1 MPISYEYTVRSKKL
15 SDFLNLVIFEVFGVK
30 FPAKKSIFQN
40 CLSGSP
46 FQLVLWG
53 NSENPIFGRKFHSK
67 NLKTTKFRSR
77 TKTSKRTLKLTGH
90 LIVDLEN
97 SNKPEIVD
105 QICKTLSIAD
115 LLSVRLSHPQC
126 ETIIYRQFLLDS
138 TRFGHHIDN
147 MSLYSKI
154 KFRTYAFY
162 DTSIK
167 VLETRHPGKFKLQE
181 LAEKNLNSRLKR
193 LKLSP
198 SNSNGNSNHENTE
211 DEEILSN
218 SGSSDKD
225 SGVDVNEAQVKRK
238 IEAEKRRERDTR
250 SIFVGNIHYHSNPDD
265 IKLHFATHC
274 GEVNQVTFIKDY
286 QTQNFK
292 GYCFVEFCRP
302 ESVRT
307 GVKIFEH
314 HKLIFRSEKRSFEA
328 IWGHFW
334 VENRDFKSF
343 WVKTC
348 HFRSLVV

>member
-1 MPISYEYTVRSKKL
+1 MANHSSATSQTSISQSISNSSSISSSTQFKSSSKC
-15 SDFLNLVIFEVFGVK
+15 
-30 FPAKKSIFQN
+30 Q
-40 CLSGSP
+40 SP
-46 FQLVLWG
+46 T
-53 NSENPIFGRKFHSK
+53 NI
-67 NLKTTKFRSR
+67 
-77 TKTSKRTLKLTGH
+77 KLTGH

-97 SNKPEIVD
+97 SNKPEIVN

-198 SNSNGNSNHENTE
+198 SNGSTHENTE

-225 SGVDVNEAQVKRK
+225 SGVDVNEAQVRRK

-250 SIFVGNIHYHSNPDD
+250 SIFVGNIHYNSNPDD
-265 IKLHFATHC
+265 IKLHFSTHC

-286 QTQNFK
+286 QTQKFK
-292 GYCFVEFCRP
+292 GYCFVEFCSP
-302 ESVRT
+302 ESVHIAVQLSGLRCRNRELRVRGKRT
-307 GVKIFEH
+307 NMPGMQRI
-314 HKLIFRSEKRSFEA
+314 INPIS
-328 IWGHFW
+328 
-334 VENRDFKSF
+334 
-343 WVKTC
+343 T
-348 HFRSLVV
+348 

>member
-1 MPISYEYTVRSKKL
+1 MAHYSSATSQTSISQSISNSNSISSSK
-15 SDFLNLVIFEVFGVK
+15 SSSK
-30 FPAKKSIFQN
+30 FQ
-40 CLSGSP
+40 SP
-46 FQLVLWG
+46 TNIQ
-53 NSENPIFGRKFHSK
+53 
-67 NLKTTKFRSR
+67 
-77 TKTSKRTLKLTGH
+77 LTGH

-115 LLSVRLSHPQC
+115 LLSVRLSHPEC

-198 SNSNGNSNHENTE
+198 SNSNGNSNGNSNHENTE

-302 ESVRT
+302 ESVHIAVQLSGLRCRNRELRVRGKRT
-307 GVKIFEH
+307 NMPGMQRI
-314 HKLIFRSEKRSFEA
+314 INPIS
-328 IWGHFW
+328 
-334 VENRDFKSF
+334 
-343 WVKTC
+343 T
-348 HFRSLVV
+348 